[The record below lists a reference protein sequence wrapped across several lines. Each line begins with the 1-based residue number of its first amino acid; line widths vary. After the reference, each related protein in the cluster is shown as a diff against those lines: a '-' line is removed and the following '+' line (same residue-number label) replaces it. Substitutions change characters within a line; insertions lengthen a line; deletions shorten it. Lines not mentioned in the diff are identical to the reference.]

1 MTETVSRRMTT
12 IRFALAIVAVL
23 WAGPSSARPLWLI
36 DFVYLAE
43 GNGLADHDEYVGNA
57 VVIAKRHGIERRI
70 SLDRIAGFAYP
81 GPIAPDRIDLW
92 FVPDFEALTGWDND
106 PDWVWYADLAGN
118 ILDSQSSRYLANA
131 KTISAMAP
139 GHMYLIDILQF
150 SPDIA
155 ASAFENHAADLA
167 RSNTVSGLG
176 LAVGLGDVQ
185 HLTGPFGRVDWI
197 HMYLIESP
205 EALDKI
211 LADPNYRKGEA
222 RRRELLERNAS
233 ARQLYRAQIRFQP
246 AD

>member
-1 MTETVSRRMTT
+1 MKTV
-12 IRFALAIVAVL
+12 RFALALIAIL
-23 WAGPSSARPLWLI
+23 WAAPALAKPLWLV

-43 GNGLADHDEYVGNA
+43 GNGLAEHDEFVGNA

-92 FVPDFEALTGWDND
+92 LVPDFAALTSWEND

-118 ILDSQSSRYLANA
+118 VLDSQSSRYLAKA
-131 KTISAMAP
+131 RSISPMTP
-139 GHMYLIDILQF
+139 GQMYLIDILQF

-155 ASAFENHAADLA
+155 APAFENFAADLE
-167 RSNTVSGLG
+167 RSSAVSGLT
-176 LAVGLGDVQ
+176 LSAALGDVQ
-185 HLTGPFGRVDWI
+185 HLTGPFGRVDWMQ
-197 HMYLIESP
+197 MYFVEST
-205 EALDKI
+205 EALDKV

-233 ARQLYRAQIRFQP
+233 ARQLYRAQIHFQP